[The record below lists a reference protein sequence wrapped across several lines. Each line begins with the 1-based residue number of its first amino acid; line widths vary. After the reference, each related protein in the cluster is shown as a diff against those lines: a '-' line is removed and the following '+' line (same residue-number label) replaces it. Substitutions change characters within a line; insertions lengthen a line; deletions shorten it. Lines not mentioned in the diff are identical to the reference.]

1 MSGHLGP
8 AVTALVDGELD
19 HERREQVLAHLAHCS
34 PCRVEVEVL
43 RTVKATLR
51 RAEPALPTGLA
62 QRLAA
67 AAGTEPV
74 PAHPGLR
81 SPAGHRWRPGA
92 KRRAPIGRTPIRR
105 TPIRRTPIRRTP
117 IRRAVVGGAAVA
129 LGLAGAVLLAGPP
142 PRAPIAPVDPTS
154 TQLLVDHRSTGS
166 EMPFADVGVT
176 TASLR

>member
-8 AVTALVDGELD
+8 AVTALVDGELG

-43 RTVKATLR
+43 RTVKATVR
-51 RAEPALPTGLA
+51 RAEPVLPTGLA

-67 AAGTEPV
+67 AAAAGSEPL
-74 PAHPGLR
+74 PSRQAPR
-81 SPAGHRWRPGA
+81 PPAGHRRRPGA
-92 KRRAPIGRTPIRR
+92 ERR
-105 TPIRRTPIRRTP
+105 TTTRRTTTRRTTF
-117 IRRAVVGGAAVA
+117 RRAVVGGAAVA
-129 LGLAGAVLLAGPP
+129 LGLAGAVVLAGPP
-142 PRAPIAPVDPTS
+142 PRTPIAPVDPTS

>member
-8 AVTALVDGELD
+8 AVTALVDGELRHD
-19 HERREQVLAHLAHCS
+19 RREQVLAHLAHCS

-43 RTVKATLR
+43 RTVKATMR

-67 AAGTEPV
+67 AAAAGSEPL
-74 PAHPGLR
+74 PSRQGPR
-81 SPAGHRWRPGA
+81 PPAGHRRRPGGE
-92 KRRAPIGRTPIRR
+92 RRTTIRR
-105 TPIRRTPIRRTP
+105 TT
-117 IRRAVVGGAAVA
+117 IRRAIVGGAAVA
-129 LGLAGAVLLAGPP
+129 LGLAGAVVLAGPA
-142 PRAPIAPVDPTS
+142 PRTPIAPVDPTS

>member
-51 RAEPALPTGLA
+51 RAEPALPSGLA

-92 KRRAPIGRTPIRR
+92 ERRAPTRR
-105 TPIRRTPIRRTP
+105 TTVRRTPIRRTP

-129 LGLAGAVLLAGPP
+129 LGLAGAVVLAGPP

>member
-51 RAEPALPTGLA
+51 RVEPALPTGLA

-92 KRRAPIGRTPIRR
+92 ERRAPTRR
-105 TPIRRTPIRRTP
+105 TTVRRTPIRRTP

-129 LGLAGAVLLAGPP
+129 LGLAGAVVLAGPP

>member
-92 KRRAPIGRTPIRR
+92 ERRAPTRR
-105 TPIRRTPIRRTP
+105 TTVRRTPIRRTP

-129 LGLAGAVLLAGPP
+129 LGLAGAVVLAGPP

>member
-1 MSGHLGP
+1 MTVHLGP

-67 AAGTEPV
+67 AAGSEPV
-74 PAHPGLR
+74 PACPGFR

-92 KRRAPIGRTPIRR
+92 ECRATIWRTTIWRTAIRRSPIRR
-105 TPIRRTPIRRTP
+105 SPV
-117 IRRAVVGGAAVA
+117 RRAVVGGAAVA
-129 LGLAGAVLLAGPP
+129 LGLAGAVVLAGPP

>member
-81 SPAGHRWRPGA
+81 SPAGYRWRPGA
-92 KRRAPIGRTPIRR
+92 KRRTPIRR
-105 TPIRRTPIRRTP
+105 TPV
-117 IRRAVVGGAAVA
+117 RRAVVGGAAVA
-129 LGLAGAVLLAGPP
+129 LGLAGAVVLAGPP

>member
-51 RAEPALPTGLA
+51 RVEPALPTGLA

-105 TPIRRTPIRRTP
+105 TPIRRTPV
-117 IRRAVVGGAAVA
+117 RRAVIGGAAVA

>member
-51 RAEPALPTGLA
+51 RVEPALPTGLA

-105 TPIRRTPIRRTP
+105 TPV
-117 IRRAVVGGAAVA
+117 RRAVIGGAAVA